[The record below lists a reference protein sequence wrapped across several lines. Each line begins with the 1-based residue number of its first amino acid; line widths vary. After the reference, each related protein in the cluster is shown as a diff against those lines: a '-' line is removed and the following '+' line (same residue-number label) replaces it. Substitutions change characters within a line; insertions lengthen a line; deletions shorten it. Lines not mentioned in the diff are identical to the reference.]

1 MKKFFAAAALFSI
14 LASPAWA
21 YGSHGGGHSRGG
33 TKSHVSGS
41 GDGHYSGGSGGSS
54 HKGGHYKNSNTS
66 DHYRDRKGG
75 TAY

>member
-1 MKKFFAAAALFSI
+1 MKKFFAAAALFAVF
-14 LASPAWA
+14 ASPAFA
-21 YGSHGGGHSRGG
+21 RSSHGGGHSGG

-54 HKGGHYKNSNTS
+54 HKGSHYRNSNTS